1 MDTSC
6 IVLGCLLL
14 IQMAIILVMLNPI
27 YDVRKISK
35 HVNRTIKNYRN
46 LYFLSIIIYFGSV
59 IYLGMYIPLQ
69 NIHQLLYAKKLGE
82 YDKLVLLTRVEKNY
96 IIAGFSLF
104 LLVVLYGVRALI
116 SYASS
121 ILEMSIATRESLVIK
136 SHSKELKKK
145 AFLLPEN
152 ILPNLLRV
160 KRSVSY
166 ENILFANE
174 LREQL
179 KAILKNAEY
188 PRSTSTI
195 SSILDSSNFYC
206 S

>member
-6 IVLGCLLL
+6 IALGCLLL
-14 IQMAIILVMLNPI
+14 IQMALILVLLNPI
-27 YDVRKISK
+27 YDVRKITK
-35 HVNRTIKNYRN
+35 QVNRTIKDYRTS
-46 LYFLSIIIYFGSV
+46 YFMGIILYFGSV
-59 IYLGMYIPLQ
+59 VYLGMFIPLQ
-69 NIHQLLYAKKLGE
+69 NIYRLLYAKKLNE
-82 YDKLVLLTRVEKNY
+82 YEKLVLFTRVEKNY

-104 LLVVLYGVRALI
+104 LLVVLYGVKALI

-121 ILEMSIATRESLVIK
+121 ILEVSIATRESLVIK

-145 AFLLPEN
+145 EFLLQEN

-179 KAILKNAEY
+179 KAILKNTEY
-188 PRSTSTI
+188 VHYTPSI
-195 SSILDSSNFYC
+195 SSILDPNFYC
-206 S
+206 G